1 MSIAELKKEIVKF
14 VEASNDEQKLEFF
27 YQSFKLDSEKDFWD
41 ELTEE
46 QKESILEGEK
56 EIERGEFIDNEVVM
70 DKLAQWI
77 SK

>member
-14 VEASNDEQKLEFF
+14 VEASQDEQKLQFF
-27 YQSFKLDSEKDFWD
+27 YQSFKVDSDKDFWD

-46 QKESILEGEK
+46 EKEDILQAEK